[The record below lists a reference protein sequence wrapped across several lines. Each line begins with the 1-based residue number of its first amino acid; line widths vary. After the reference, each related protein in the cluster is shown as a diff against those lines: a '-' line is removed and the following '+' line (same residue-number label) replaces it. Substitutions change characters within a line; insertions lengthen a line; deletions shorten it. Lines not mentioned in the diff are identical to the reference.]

1 MLSSVLAIF
10 FGAVAVVIC
19 VVAWALEHEPDAA
32 PRRAS
37 DGLTDDAAAN
47 FQMIFGDNLVDFA
60 DEQGFYVE
68 DEPAEEGEKP
78 RRRYPNSE
86 PIGLFGSLSYRI
98 RTPLGMSEDQVR
110 QHIAHL
116 STLVGTGPG
125 QRVTEPERD
134 SGWWVVKFFDRNG

>member
-1 MLSSVLAIF
+1 MPSVLAII
-10 FGAVAVVIC
+10 GGAAAVAVC
-19 VVAWALEHEPDAA
+19 GTAWLLEQSPDSA

-37 DGLTDDAAAN
+37 DGLTDDAVAN

-98 RTPLGMSEDQVR
+98 RTPIGMSEAQVR
-110 QHIAHL
+110 DHIGHL

-134 SGWWVVKFFDRNG
+134 SGWWVVKFYDRNR

>member
-68 DEPAEEGEKP
+68 DEPVEEGE
-78 RRRYPNSE
+78 E
-86 PIGLFGSLSYRI
+86 PIRQYPHSEEIGRFGNLAYRLSSPI
-98 RTPLGMSEDQVR
+98 GMSEDQVR

-116 STLVGTGPG
+116 STLVHTGLG
-125 QRVTEPERD
+125 QRVEEPQRD
-134 SGWWVVKFFDRNG
+134 SGWWVVKFYDRNR

>member
-1 MLSSVLAIF
+1 MPSVLASLF
-10 FGAVAVVIC
+10 GAGAVAVCGI
-19 VVAWALEHEPDAA
+19 AWALEHEPDAA

-68 DEPAEEGEKP
+68 DEPAEDGERP
-78 RRRYPNSE
+78 RRHYPHSE
-86 PIGLFGSLSYRI
+86 EIGLFGNLAYRI
-98 RTPLGMSEDQVR
+98 AAPIGMSEAQVR
-110 QHIAHL
+110 DHLAHL
-116 STLVGTGPG
+116 STLVGTHLG
-125 QRVTEPERD
+125 QRVTEPERN